1 MKTIKALFGLFVV
14 VAMFYL
20 AWKVLPP
27 YFSNY
32 QFQDELETQARY
44 FSYGT
49 PKSEQD
55 IRDAIAKKAHEYDI
69 PLTSDQVK
77 VERMGPEL
85 AISADYTVHID
96 IPMYPFDLHFT
107 PATKN
112 KRI

>member
-32 QFQDELETQARY
+32 QFQDELENQARY
-44 FSYGT
+44 FSYNVKT
-49 PKSEQD
+49 EQEM
-55 IRDAIAKKAHEYDI
+55 RDTIAKKAREYDI
-69 PLTSDQVK
+69 PLTSEQIK
-77 VERMGPEL
+77 VERMGAEL
-85 AISADYTVHID
+85 AISTNYTVHID
-96 IPMYPFDLHFT
+96 IPVYPFDLHFT
-107 PATKN
+107 AATKN

>member
-32 QFQDELETQARY
+32 QFQDELENQARY
-44 FSYGT
+44 FSYNVKT
-49 PKSEQD
+49 EQEM
-55 IRDAIAKKAHEYDI
+55 RDTIAKKAREYDI
-69 PLTSDQVK
+69 PVTSEQIK
-77 VERMGPEL
+77 VERMGADL
-85 AISADYTVHID
+85 AISTNYTVHID
-96 IPMYPFDLHFT
+96 IPVYPFDLHFT
-107 PATKN
+107 AATKN

>member
-32 QFQDELETQARY
+32 QFQDELESQARY
-44 FSYGT
+44 FSYT
-49 PKSEQD
+49 PKSEQE
-55 IRDAIAKKAHEYDI
+55 IRDVIAKKAHDYDI
-69 PLTSDQVK
+69 PLTSEQVK
-77 VERMGPEL
+77 VQRMGAEIS
-85 AISADYTVHID
+85 ISADYTVHID
-96 IPMYPFDLHFT
+96 IPVYPFDLHFT
-107 PATKN
+107 PATKS